1 MSTITLG
8 ILIFIIIMG
17 IGFFILAI
25 GIYNSLVALEAN
37 TKKAWANIDV
47 ILKQRYDQIPQLLS
61 ICEQYV
67 KYEKEMI
74 DRIMSAREKMVSGK
88 SITEK
93 ADGLNE
99 VNSALGGLLALGEN
113 YPELKAN
120 ESFNNI
126 QEAISSLEERIAD
139 RREFYNDSVNIYNI
153 RIKQI
158 PDVFFARI
166 LGYFDKELFEV
177 QEIEKQIPNLKMK
190 L

>member
-1 MSTITLG
+1 MIIG
-8 ILIFIIIMG
+8 ILIFISILG
-17 IGFFILAI
+17 IGLFILGI

-67 KYEKEMI
+67 KYEKGMI
-74 DRIMSAREKMVSGK
+74 DRIMGAREKMVSGK
-88 SITEK
+88 SIGEK

-120 ESFNNI
+120 ENFSKI
-126 QEAISSLEERIAD
+126 QDAISSLEERIAD

-166 LGYFDKELFEV
+166 LGYIDKELFEV
-177 QEIEKQIPNLKMK
+177 LEIEKAVPNLKMN

>member
-1 MSTITLG
+1 MVLG
-8 ILIFIIIMG
+8 VLIFVAVMG
-17 IGFFILAI
+17 IGLIILGI
-25 GIYNSLVALEAN
+25 GIYNALIALEAN

-74 DRIMSAREKMVSGK
+74 DRIMKAREKMVSGK
-88 SITEK
+88 SVAAQ

-120 ESFNNI
+120 ENFLNI
-126 QEAISSLEERIAD
+126 QTAISDLEERIAD
-139 RREFYNDSVNIYNI
+139 RREFYNDSVNVYNI

-158 PDVFFARI
+158 PDVFFAR
-166 LGYFDKELFEV
+166 LLAYSDKDLFEV
-177 QEIEKQIPNLKMK
+177 QEIEKQIPNLKMN